1 MASNKTRTQLKQ
13 YFETGDKPTQAQFA
27 DLIESNVNLTDA
39 TTVTGDLEISSSLL
53 QVSASSFTTR
63 GAGAATGSNFHCKL
77 AHLNGETVTTILV
90 DLEGMKSKNDTDD
103 VIGIAGTNSAS
114 LMKWDTDKH
123 GILFRVE
130 LACLETPAGGEPDID
145 VRASQIGG
153 ATYDTDGSGF
163 TLLVSGGGDFAVG
176 RSINQ
181 NSDNGLHQQTQLANG
196 DHIYLTAGSNGADAV
211 YTAGKFLIKFFGA
224 KADFS

>member
-77 AHLNGETVTTILV
+77 AHFNGETITTILV
-90 DLEGMKSKNDTDD
+90 DIEGMKSKNDEGD

-114 LMKWDTDKH
+114 LMKWDTAKH
-123 GILFRVE
+123 GILYKVE
-130 LACLETPAGGEPDID
+130 MACLEAPTGGTEDIDLRSDAAGGL
-145 VRASQIGG
+145 
-153 ATYDTDGSGF
+153 TYDGDCNSCTALLAAGGDWAVGKRLGTDG
-163 TLLVSGGGDFAVG
+163 A
-176 RSINQ
+176 
-181 NSDNGLHQQTQLANG
+181 NGTQTQIAANG
-196 DHIYLTAGSNGADAV
+196 DHIYLVAGDAGTDGV
-211 YTAGKFLIKFFGA
+211 YTAGKYIIKFYGV
-224 KADFS
+224 KSDFS